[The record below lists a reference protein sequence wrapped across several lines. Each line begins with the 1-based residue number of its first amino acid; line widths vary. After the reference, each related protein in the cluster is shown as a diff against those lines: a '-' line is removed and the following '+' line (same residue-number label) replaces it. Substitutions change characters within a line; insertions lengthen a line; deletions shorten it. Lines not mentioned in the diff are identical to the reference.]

1 MAGVHWFG
9 LWCHCNH
16 FPSINREA
24 LMCSLYLRGG
34 FFPFISHPVEKA
46 QGFSPKCTLLWYKNE
61 HLVLCSVWLL
71 LLYAFLSLSLCL
83 SLSHSLSLSHGHLGP
98 GSSLYSVP
106 WSPDLWLWLL
116 SFPLSAPTLVPPLF
130 PIHPSAGSGPLFF
143 FFSFFKVVLKYSWF
157 TMSW

>member
-16 FPSINREA
+16 FSSINREA
-24 LMCSLYLRGG
+24 LMCSLYPRGG

-46 QGFSPKCTLLWYKNE
+46 QGFSPKRTLLWYKNE

-71 LLYAFLSLSLCL
+71 LLYAFLSLSLCLSLCL

-116 SFPLSAPTLVPPLF
+116 SFSSLCSHFGAPFVPYTPQCRLWTT
-130 PIHPSAGSGPLFF
+130 FF
-143 FFSFFKVVLKYSWF
+143 FLFIF
-157 TMSW
+157 